1 MRRSRS
7 GLTLIEVLVA
17 MVVAV
22 AAMGILAQGF
32 TTGARA
38 SMASQN
44 ATRAAL
50 LAQQVVTEL
59 ETGELVLTQS
69 NSGDFPD
76 DPEFSFD
83 TTTDVYNDAL
93 GTVTGLNTVTVTVRW
108 KERGQEREFV
118 LMRLMRDRPTVT
130 Q

>member
-1 MRRSRS
+1 MSRSRS

-38 SMASQN
+38 SMTAQN
-44 ATRAAL
+44 ATRAAF
-50 LAQQVVTEL
+50 LAQQVVAEL
-59 ETGELVLTQS
+59 ETGELQLAQS
-69 NSGDFPD
+69 NSGPFEEDPD
-76 DPEFSFD
+76 FSFE
-83 TTTDVYNDAL
+83 TTTEAYSDAL
-93 GTVTGLNTVTVTVRW
+93 GTVTGLNSVRVTVRW
-108 KERGQEREFV
+108 KERGQEREYV
-118 LMRLMRDRPTVT
+118 LSRLMRDRPQTT